1 VGVLYH
7 LLSTG
12 IIKSDTVS
20 YRTIVCWFTR
30 GVWFQSCWG
39 DLCILFIYF
48 SAICQWMYIWGSS
61 AYPSYPASAQR
72 HEYIRL
78 LRLFECVS
86 SPVYEFCFNVT
97 NMQTLALIL

>member
-1 VGVLYH
+1 MSVDV
-7 LLSTG
+7 
-12 IIKSDTVS
+12 I
-20 YRTIVCWFTR
+20 R
-30 GVWFQSCWG
+30 
-39 DLCILFIYF
+39 
-48 SAICQWMYIWGSS
+48 GSS